1 MMAAGARPIRCK
13 GELPGEAALSSI
25 PLTAA
30 ITVIWIALFASATPA
45 FAYIDPGSGGMM
57 MQLLLGGVA
66 GVAVLVRLYWQRF
79 TTFIGVRKAGAE
91 SRERTGR

>member
-1 MMAAGARPIRCK
+1 LSNIR
-13 GELPGEAALSSI
+13 LI
-25 PLTAA
+25 TA
-30 ITVIWIALFASATPA
+30 ITITWIALFVSATPA

-91 SRERTGR
+91 GREHTDR